1 MYKNRSEAGQ
11 KLTEGLQFLQ
21 NTADAIVLALPR
33 GGVPVAYEIA
43 KTLKLP
49 LNIFLVRKLGVPGHR
64 ELAMGAIASG
74 GITIL
79 NEALISELHISASE
93 IERVKT
99 EEIAE
104 LERRN
109 QLYGTSQKQPLL
121 KEQTVVLVDD
131 GLATGASMK
140 AAITALRQTAPNR
153 LIVAVPVGAP
163 DICEELR
170 KQVSMLVCPLR
181 PPYFSS
187 VGEWYEDFSQTTDEE
202 VQVLL
207 ARS

>member
-181 PPYFSS
+181 PAYFSS